1 MAKILIA
8 DDEASL
14 RDALGIILRQA
25 GHEVRVAT
33 DGAQAVELFMRER
46 PDLVVLDVMMPRL
59 SGFEV
64 CEALRAISPDVP
76 LLMLSAK
83 GAVDD
88 RRNGLRAGADDYVV
102 KPFDD
107 EELVLRVEALLRRA
121 AAPAAVEGTA
131 ADARQLMQPVTIG
144 DLTIDPR
151 RCEVSVAGK
160 AVALTPKEFQIL
172 ALLAD
177 HPGEV
182 FTSEELVETI
192 WGKEYA
198 GEAISIPVYIRRI
211 RLKIEKDPSCPEY
224 LQTVWRFGYKL
235 GV

>member
-14 RDALGIILRQA
+14 RDALGIILRQV
-25 GHEVRVAT
+25 GYEVRMAT

-107 EELVLRVEALLRRA
+107 EEL
-121 AAPAAVEGTA
+121 
-131 ADARQLMQPVTIG
+131 
-144 DLTIDPR
+144 
-151 RCEVSVAGK
+151 
-160 AVALTPKEFQIL
+160 
-172 ALLAD
+172 
-177 HPGEV
+177 
-182 FTSEELVETI
+182 
-192 WGKEYA
+192 
-198 GEAISIPVYIRRI
+198 
-211 RLKIEKDPSCPEY
+211 
-224 LQTVWRFGYKL
+224 
-235 GV
+235 